1 MRIRLCTSTVE
12 PGAADSMATDREAFV
27 LRFIPRIDAALIVQP
42 WFKFRGFVGEDRKC
56 RNAVFAIVLELIV
69 TPNHAEIGLKLV
81 EGAARHA
88 KTVDHRLTVRVGMG
102 LPIIGAPLT
111 AHRLR
116 PDGCRAQPTSGD
128 AAMLASLSGRPG
140 LPRRLRQPQL

>member
-1 MRIRLCTSTVE
+1 M
-12 PGAADSMATDREAFV
+12 
-27 LRFIPRIDAALIVQP
+27 QP
-42 WFKFRGFVGEDRKC
+42 WFKFRRLVGEDRKC

-102 LPIIGAPLT
+102 LPVIGAPLA

-116 PDGCRAQPTSGD
+116 PIIDHTQALRQRRIRQTHSDTAGQIPLDREAGIMRD
-128 AAMLASLSGRPG
+128 AKPEYLSHGFLLASRPAVAA
-140 LPRRLRQPQL
+140 LMT